1 MKYAKIYGDKEA
13 KVEQERSAF
22 EDPPREK
29 MSNNQ
34 KPVDVVME
42 EEKEVPKAPAAEQ
55 KKPVKKSSK
64 PFGRGEL
71 GFEPDP
77 QICNFECKC
86 GERLEKE
93 SQI

>member
-1 MKYAKIYGDKEA
+1 MKYAHIYGDKEA
-13 KVEQERSAF
+13 KVEREKSAF
-22 EDPPREK
+22 EESPRVQ
-29 MSNNQ
+29 MINNHKQ
-34 KPVDVVME
+34 ADVVME
-42 EEKEVPKAPAAEQ
+42 EEKEVPKAPAAE

-64 PFGRGEL
+64 AFGRGEL

>member
-1 MKYAKIYGDKEA
+1 MGQI
-13 KVEQERSAF
+13 
-22 EDPPREK
+22 
-29 MSNNQ
+29 NNQ
-34 KPVDVVME
+34 KPADVVME
-42 EEKEVPKAPAAEQ
+42 EEKEVPKVPAAE

-64 PFGRGEL
+64 AFGRGEL